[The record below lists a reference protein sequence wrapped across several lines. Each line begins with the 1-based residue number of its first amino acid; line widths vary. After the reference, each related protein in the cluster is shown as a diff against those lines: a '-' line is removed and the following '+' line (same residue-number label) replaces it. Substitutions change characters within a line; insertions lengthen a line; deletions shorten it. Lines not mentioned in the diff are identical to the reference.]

1 VAVQGFGNVGSW
13 TARLIGELG
22 CMVVAVSDVKGGIY
36 AGGGLDVQAVYDH
49 VRETQSV
56 VDAPGTESI
65 TNEDL
70 LELDVDILIPAALDR
85 VITAENADRVSARVV
100 VEAANHPVSPAG
112 DAILLD
118 KGVVVI
124 PDILANAGGVTV
136 SYFEWVQNI
145 QQFRWDEEQVNA
157 ELKKTMSR
165 AWKNVHARSTVDAIP
180 LRLAAFAIAVEKVDR
195 AARMRGYV

>member
-1 VAVQGFGNVGSW
+1 
-13 TARLIGELG
+13 
-22 CMVVAVSDVKGGIY
+22 
-36 AGGGLDVQAVYDH
+36 
-49 VRETQSV
+49 
-56 VDAPGTESI
+56 
-65 TNEDL
+65 
-70 LELDVDILIPAALDR
+70 LELDVDVLIPAALDR
-85 VITAENADRVSARVV
+85 VITAENADRVRARAVA
-100 VEAANHPVSPAG
+100 EAANHPVSPAG
-112 DAILLD
+112 DAILQD

-145 QQFRWDEEQVNA
+145 QQFRWDEDQVNT

-180 LRLAAFAIAVEKVDR
+180 LRLAAFAIAVEKVDK